1 MVENSVKYYFYA
13 VIVKLFADSSERI
26 VIAEPS
32 VYFFII
38 YGVVAVFRRFKD
50 GTEINCVNVHFFEMR
65 NPVKQL
71 VKPVYDRTSFI
82 DFRRSAEA
90 ERVYVIYYR
99 VVIPVIAHIYFHLSF
114 YLASR

>member
-50 GTEINCVNVHFFEMR
+50 GTEISRYTTGPPSLIFGA
-65 NPVKQL
+65 PQ
-71 VKPVYDRTSFI
+71 KPRGYM
-82 DFRRSAEA
+82 
-90 ERVYVIYYR
+90 
-99 VVIPVIAHIYFHLSF
+99 
-114 YLASR
+114 